1 MRHLRDLIAGWR
13 KSIVIVS
20 AVLGLAI
27 GQTLWLAPARP
38 HVTRFEATKIA
49 VANLGARDVADRV
62 QAKLVREWQLALLG
76 GSGFNWS
83 GRLLWAVLVPGGHFS
98 HPGPCCS
105 APPKTDWDVVLV
117 YDQTGGAGLDGV
129 VSGVGKP
136 TWFQFLP
143 DLAQSG

>member
-1 MRHLRDLIAGWR
+1 M
-13 KSIVIVS
+13 
-20 AVLGLAI
+20 
-27 GQTLWLAPARP
+27 
-38 HVTRFEATKIA
+38 
-49 VANLGARDVADRV
+49 
-62 QAKLVREWQLALLG
+62 REWQLALLE

-83 GRLLWAVLVPGGHFS
+83 RRLLCAVLVPGGHFS

-105 APPKTDWDVVLV
+105 PPPKTDWDVVLV